1 MNVALGIGLCV
12 LAGVCVGT
20 FLLPLKLSRCWAWEN
35 SWLISA
41 TLMFL
46 ILPLAEACFLVPA
59 ALRVLRSA
67 SVGSVVISFV
77 AGIVQGT
84 AALVFTYG
92 VTLMGVSLGYSV
104 MMSMIMFF
112 GTMIPLWFGHPNL
125 ILRAAGLTLMT
136 GVGIVVIGAI
146 IAAIAGQRR
155 GRFSQTT
162 ALDELSRRA
171 AQKSDLNAR
180 LADGPTR
187 KTRNP
192 SFTLMAL
199 IGMYVGVTASLN
211 FFVLEFESGITQRAT
226 TQFHISQALAPF
238 VVLLPWYMGNFVL
251 NLVYCVGKMSRDGT
265 LANYVR
271 GRRGLGLEY
280 LLAISIGVLWY
291 AGQGALYLAGFQ
303 RLGSL
308 GVPVGAALFM
318 GSIIVTSNLS
328 GLMTKEWDRV
338 PRSIATLMYGAVA
351 VLLLGIAVVG
361 VGNYLAS

>member
-1 MNVALGIGLCV
+1 MNVALGIGLCI

-20 FLLPLKLSRCWAWEN
+20 FLLPLKLSRRWAWEN

-41 TLMFL
+41 TFMFL
-46 ILPLAEACFLVPA
+46 IFPLTEAWFFVPA
-59 ALRVLRSA
+59 ALPVLRSA
-67 SVGSVVISFV
+67 SVSSVVLSFV

-125 ILRAAGLTLMT
+125 ILKAAGLTLMT
-136 GVGIVVIGAI
+136 GVGIVVVGAI
-146 IAAIAGQRR
+146 IAAIAGERR
-155 GRFSQTT
+155 GRFSPTT
-162 ALDELSRRA
+162 GLDS
-171 AQKSDLNAR
+171 
-180 LADGPTR
+180 LADGPTHKAR
-187 KTRNP
+187 SP
-192 SFTLMAL
+192 SFALMAL

-226 TQFHISQALAPF
+226 TQFHVSLPLAPF

-251 NLVYCVGKMSRDGT
+251 NFIYCVGKMNRDRT

-271 GRRGLGLEY
+271 GGGGLGLEY
-280 LLAISIGVLWY
+280 LLAVSIGVLWY
-291 AGQGALYLAGFQ
+291 AGQGSLYLAGFQ

-338 PRSIATLMYGAVA
+338 PRSIARLMYGAVA